1 MNIKEQL
8 KSIDVK
14 ITKLATGLSVSR
26 PTLDAYIDIYEKGGK
41 IPNEKYQEIFS
52 YLFSDE
58 NITPIEFAQKYDY
71 VKRMM
76 LSDVNNKLFEN
87 SSDKRKSYLSRTLVS
102 LVNNESVTLETL
114 EFVYLLMR
122 STDNK
127 AIKLL
132 SEYICLSNGIT
143 DWEGKELTDE
153 QKAFFSSLSEFFDSY
168 KEGTL
173 KIDNDRI
180 NMLLER
186 NAKMNGHR
194 KNNSNE
200 EELIEYLK
208 TKGLDTNNIDFEYI
222 KNILNERKED

>member
-14 ITKLATGLSVSR
+14 ITKLAAGLSVSR
-26 PTLDAYIDIYEKGGK
+26 PTLDAYIDIYENGGK
-41 IPNEKYQEIFS
+41 IPNEKYQEIFD

-58 NITPIEFAQKYDY
+58 DISPIEFAQKYDY
-71 VKRMM
+71 VKRIMM
-76 LSDVNNKLFEN
+76 ADSSHRSVDN
-87 SSDKRKSYLSRTLVS
+87 SVDKRKNYLARTLVS
-102 LVNNESVTLETL
+102 LINNENISLESL
-114 EFVYLLMR
+114 EFIYLLMR
-122 STDNK
+122 SNDNN

-153 QKAFFSSLSEFFDSY
+153 QKAFFSSISAFFDAY
-168 KEGTL
+168 KNGELT
-173 KIDNDRI
+173 IDNDRVK
-180 NMLLER
+180 MLLER

-194 KNNSNE
+194 KNNPNE

-208 TKGLDTNNIDFEYI
+208 TKGLDTSNIDFEYI
-222 KNILNERKED
+222 KKILNERKDD